1 MWRYSE
7 EGFESAPQGWAE
19 MSTYAMFGGLFTGFL
34 QRGFVLY
41 TSQIERLRSI
51 AGPERLTSRYM
62 ASKGMVHTIV
72 RLTKPKELFRLFMAP
87 LRYVYSF
94 LSTVS
99 PRVS

>member
-51 AGPERLTSRYM
+51 AGQLAFDKPIYGLKR
-62 ASKGMVHTIV
+62 MVHTLV